1 MSECFTAFCIRHAAG
16 SDRSLE
22 ISSFGREGGRNGGPF
37 FRSPT
42 RNFSSD
48 FSAIFQVS
56 SDDVFFRFP
65 SKLWTYGDQTLPLCH
80 TDLRRGQVGGDL
92 LKMTW
97 LRGLTNSS
105 DLCDLDLK
113 QVVLKE
119 PVVFCMARESRMRF
133 FKSRRSKLY
142 HAVVCLVVSYGCVTV
157 GPENLDKS
165 FFLMVNVVLMSK
177 KCT

>member
-1 MSECFTAFCIRHAAG
+1 MDLWR
-16 SDRSLE
+16 
-22 ISSFGREGGRNGGPF
+22 
-37 FRSPT
+37 
-42 RNFSSD
+42 SD
-48 FSAIFQVS
+48 FA
-56 SDDVFFRFP
+56 
-65 SKLWTYGDQTLPLCH
+65 TLP
-80 TDLRRGQVGGDL
+80 
-92 LKMTW
+92 MTW